1 MLLSAED
8 YRLINFLR
16 LNGGGEK
23 KVVHVENVDLIYSSV
38 LKAKART

>member
-8 YRLINFLR
+8 YRLINFLS
-16 LNGGGEK
+16 LNGGEKK